1 MSDSPPRAQARLP
14 GVFTVFCWELRK
26 LRKQKR
32 TYSGLLVSIGLPIA
46 FALSVAF
53 SSQSRHG
60 DIPFRSQD
68 HASGLAV
75 PLVVL
80 GFGSLFLLPLIA
92 ALVAGDIVSAED
104 HNGTLKT
111 LLTMPLR
118 RSQVLAAK
126 FAAASAYVI
135 AALTAT
141 GVVGTLAGL
150 LASGYHPLV
159 GLSGGRVSAA
169 HALGLVAASFAL
181 FALPLL
187 ALAAIAFALS
197 VITRNSAAAIVA
209 ATMLPLLLRIVPL
222 LPHTDALAPYL
233 LQEQF
238 SAWQGLWQ
246 SPIDWTV
253 IVRSGWV
260 SAGCAVP
267 ALAAATFEF
276 ARRDVTG

>member
-1 MSDSPPRAQARLP
+1 MSDSRPLAADRLP
-14 GVFTVFCWELRK
+14 GVFAVFCWEMRK
-26 LRKQKR
+26 LGKQKR
-32 TYSGLLVSIGLPIA
+32 TYIGMLVSIGLPIA

-111 LLTMPLR
+111 LLTMSVR

-126 FAAASAYVI
+126 LAAASAYAI
-135 AALTAT
+135 AALIAA
-141 GVVGTLAGL
+141 GVVGTVAGV
-150 LASGYHPLV
+150 LASGFHPLV
-159 GLSGGRVSAA
+159 RLSGGEVSAA
-169 HALGLVAASFAL
+169 HALVLVVASFAL

-197 VITRNSAAAIVA
+197 VFTRNSAAAIVG

-222 LPHTDALAPYL
+222 LPHTDSLAPYL

-253 IVRSGWV
+253 IVRSAWV

-267 ALAAATFEF
+267 ALAAAAFVF